1 MLVTE
6 SGIMIL
12 VNEEQ
17 PQKAL
22 SPIVVT
28 ELGIVMLA
36 NEKQSKK
43 ALSSIFVTESGIMIP
58 VNEEQPEYL
67 QPIITQYFI
76 GNKSEIWSLSLIVHS
91 KG

>member
-28 ELGIVMLA
+28 ELGIVM